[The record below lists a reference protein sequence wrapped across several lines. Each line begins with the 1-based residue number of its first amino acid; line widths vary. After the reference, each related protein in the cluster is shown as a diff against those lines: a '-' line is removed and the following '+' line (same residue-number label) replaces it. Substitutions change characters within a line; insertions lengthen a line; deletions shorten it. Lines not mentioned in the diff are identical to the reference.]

1 VSYSKTKENAM
12 AEYTVKE
19 LIFNHEKAFM
29 PEKAPGLD
37 TVIQY
42 HLTGDQAG
50 DYIITIK
57 DDQCSVAEGVAE
69 NPAMTMTSDAGYF
82 GDVLLGKADGMK
94 GFMEGK
100 LQLAGDLNLAM
111 KLTSFFKMGG

>member
-1 VSYSKTKENAM
+1 M

-19 LIFNHEKAFM
+19 LVFNHEKAFL
-29 PEKAPGLD
+29 PEKAAGLEA
-37 TVIQY
+37 VVQY
-42 HLTGDQAG
+42 NLTGDEGG
-50 DYIITIK
+50 DYIITIS
-57 DDQCSVAEGVAE
+57 DDKCKVKEGLADDPV
-69 NPAMTMTSDAGYF
+69 MTMTADGAYF
-82 GDVLLGKADGMK
+82 RDVLLGKEDGMK

>member
-1 VSYSKTKENAM
+1 M

-19 LIFNHEKAFM
+19 LVFNHEKAFL
-29 PEKAPGLD
+29 PEKAAGLEA
-37 TVIQY
+37 VIQY
-42 HLTGDQAG
+42 NLTGDEGG
-50 DYIITIK
+50 DYIITIANDK
-57 DDQCSVAEGVAE
+57 CKVAEGLANDPV
-69 NPAMTMTSDAGYF
+69 MTMTADGEYF
-82 GDVLLGKADGMK
+82 RDVLLGKEDGMK

>member
-1 VSYSKTKENAM
+1 M

-19 LIFNHEKAFM
+19 LVFNHEKAFI
-29 PEKAPGLD
+29 PEKAAGLEAI
-37 TVIQY
+37 VQY
-42 HLTGDQAG
+42 HLTGDEGG
-50 DYIITIK
+50 DYIIKIG
-57 DDQCSVAEGVAE
+57 DDKCSVSEGVAE
-69 NPAMTMTSDAGYF
+69 DPVMTMTADGGYF
-82 GDVLLGKADGMK
+82 RDVLLGKEDGMK